1 MTFDPFGDF
10 ETEGYLQNSLKLKD
24 PVEVK
29 ESEHLSF
36 EASIEDALAFLA
48 KKRSID
54 YKAVLK
60 THEILFSGFYP
71 WAGKD
76 RNELIP
82 HLAVFKGSKDD
93 PHTIFERP
101 DLIKRSV
108 EYALELASNKKRF
121 RDRPGEVMGQLASVH
136 PFLDGNGRTILL
148 IYMEL
153 CFRTR
158 FAVDW
163 SKTSK
168 DDYLNARS
176 DEIRNPFKGHL
187 DSYLKPFVIDI
198 SNRDEWPGMIGG
210 IKGLDG
216 LEKEGITYANLDNP
230 EVQQLYKAY
239 RAQPLE

>member
-1 MTFDPFGDF
+1 
-10 ETEGYLQNSLKLKD
+10 
-24 PVEVK
+24 
-29 ESEHLSF
+29 
-36 EASIEDALAFLA
+36 
-48 KKRSID
+48 
-54 YKAVLK
+54 
-60 THEILFSGFYP
+60 
-71 WAGKD
+71 
-76 RNELIP
+76 
-82 HLAVFKGSKDD
+82 
-93 PHTIFERP
+93 
-101 DLIKRSV
+101 
-108 EYALELASNKKRF
+108 
-121 RDRPGEVMGQLASVH
+121 MGQLASAH

-168 DDYLNARS
+168 DDYLNALS

-216 LEKEGITYANLDNP
+216 LDNIERSP
-230 EVQQLYKAY
+230 SSEH
-239 RAQPLE
+239 RAIGHAAVETLIRTQ

>member
-1 MTFDPFGDF
+1 M
-10 ETEGYLQNSLKLKD
+10 
-24 PVEVK
+24 
-29 ESEHLSF
+29 
-36 EASIEDALAFLA
+36 ASA
-48 KKRSID
+48 
-54 YKAVLK
+54 
-60 THEILFSGFYP
+60 
-71 WAGKD
+71 
-76 RNELIP
+76 
-82 HLAVFKGSKDD
+82 
-93 PHTIFERP
+93 
-101 DLIKRSV
+101 
-108 EYALELASNKKRF
+108 
-121 RDRPGEVMGQLASVH
+121 H

-168 DDYLNARS
+168 DDYLNALS

-216 LEKEGITYANLDNP
+216 LDKEGITYANLDNP